1 MVRKIPYHFEEWY
14 GMGYQIPYHI
24 FAVTRRA
31 NSIFA
36 LSSHLQYIPCR
47 THVAEITDNL
57 TTICQHFKDDL
68 DYRKLRQSF
77 EDLPIIMDNE
87 PAACVQDIVDKVVEL
102 GPAQRLHAQLVR
114 LLTLYRVMPVT
125 SATADRS
132 FSTLRRVKTISA
144 INDDTRTAEQCPRS
158 ACASGLH
165 RQFTRAMLREI
176 L

>member
-1 MVRKIPYHFEEWY
+1 
-14 GMGYQIPYHI
+14 MGYQIPYHI

-36 LSSHLQYIPCR
+36 LSLHLQYIPCR
-47 THVAEITDNL
+47 THLAEITDNL

-77 EDLPIIMDNE
+77 EDLLITMDNE
-87 PAACVQDIVDKVVEL
+87 PAACVQDIVDRVVEL

-125 SATADRS
+125 SATAERS
-132 FSTLRRVKTISA
+132 FSTLRRVKTYLRSTMTQKRLNSVLVLHA
-144 INDDTRTAEQCPRS
+144 HQDYTDSINMRHVA
-158 ACASGLH
+158 
-165 RQFTRAMLREI
+165 
-176 L
+176 